1 MNFLIKKV
9 DFPYLTI
16 HGTIELPK
24 SRAIARY
31 LAKQLNLAPDEE
43 LEQAKADAI
52 VDTCDE
58 LLELQIRQIGNKKE
72 VNDDELKQ
80 HLDRVEK
87 VLGLFKGEGDFSV
100 GASLTW
106 ADLAVFDATSNLS
119 DSQLTQYERIRR
131 VRKSVEE
138 NQRISGYLK
147 YRPTSPFIIPEAL

>member
-1 MNFLIKKV
+1 
-9 DFPYLTI
+9 
-16 HGTIELPK
+16 
-24 SRAIARY
+24 
-31 LAKQLNLAPDEE
+31 

-87 VLGLFKGEGDFSV
+87 VLELFKGEGEFSF

-106 ADLAVFDATSNLS
+106 ADLAVFDATSHLS